1 MPLFRDMTDDQ
12 KFRVMS
18 RLDAKL
24 TAIMETRVKLRGRR
38 KSAILSTEEDFEIET
53 QLSRLDQQAGDI
65 VEYKEALSASE
76 EELRAPTQAELEE
89 MLRRVQEIRDINVKN
104 ATASAILTTATE
116 IIGEIPKKKK

>member
-24 TAIMETRVKLRGRR
+24 TAIMETRVKLRARR
-38 KSAILSTEEDFEIET
+38 NSVILSSEEDFEVET
-53 QLSRLDQQAGDI
+53 QLLRLDQQAGDI

-76 EELRAPTQAELEE
+76 EKLRAPTQAELQE
-89 MLRRVQEIRDINVKN
+89 MLRRIQEIRSINVTN
-104 ATASAILTTATE
+104 STASAIITTATE
-116 IIGEIPKKKK
+116 IIGEVPKKK